1 MADTVII
8 DDGGST
14 RIKKVTTTT
23 AVGAMDSLLDVDD
36 RGDGTTGSD
45 HTITDS
51 YSHLRIVIQ
60 DKIGKAFEITDASFT
75 NVVISSGLAQE
86 ITVDKNT
93 TSLTL
98 SVFSATSDPIVESK
112 QHKRKR
118 RYVVS
123 NSGPIEKIL
132 VDGTIVFNVRK
143 NETTVLPAGA
153 TKPIVYTSV
162 VLT

>member
-1 MADTVII
+1 MPDTVII

-23 AVGAMDSLLDVDD
+23 AVGAMDSLLDVVD
-36 RGDGTTGSD
+36 RPDGTHGSD

-60 DKIGKAFEITDASFT
+60 DKLGKPFQITDASFT
-75 NVVISSGLAQE
+75 SVAISSGLDQE
-86 ITVDKNT
+86 ITVDKDT

-98 SVFSATSDPIVESK
+98 TVFSATSDPIIESK
-112 QHKRKR
+112 QHKKKR
-118 RYVVS
+118 RYVVA

-132 VDGTIVFNVRK
+132 VDGAIVFNIRQG
-143 NETTVLPAGA
+143 ETTVLPTGA

>member
-23 AVGAMDSLLDVDD
+23 AVGAMDSLLDVVD
-36 RGDGTTGSD
+36 RPDGTHGSD

-60 DKIGKAFEITDASFT
+60 DKLGKPFQITDASFT
-75 NVVISSGLAQE
+75 SVAISSGLDQD

-98 SVFSATSDPIVESK
+98 TVFSATSDPIIESK
-112 QHKRKR
+112 QHKKKR
-118 RYVVS
+118 RYVVA

-132 VDGTIVFNVRK
+132 VDGTIVFNIRQG
-143 NETTVLPAGA
+143 ETSVLPTGA
-153 TKPIVYTSV
+153 AKPIVYTSV

>member
-14 RIKKVTTTT
+14 RIKKVTTTA
-23 AVGAMDSLLDVDD
+23 AVGAMDSLLDVKDN
-36 RGDGTTGSD
+36 GDGTTGSD
-45 HTITDS
+45 HTISDS

-60 DKIGKAFEITDASFT
+60 DKVGKAFEITDASFT
-75 NVVISSGLAQE
+75 SVAISSGLAQE
-86 ITVDKNT
+86 ITVNKNT
-93 TSLTL
+93 TSLKL
-98 SVFSATSDPIVESK
+98 AVFSPTSDPIVESK

-123 NSGPIEKIL
+123 NSGPIEKIV
-132 VDGTIVFNVRK
+132 VDGAIVFNVRQS
-143 NETTVLPAGA
+143 ETSVLPTGA
-153 TKPIVYTSV
+153 AKPIVYTSV